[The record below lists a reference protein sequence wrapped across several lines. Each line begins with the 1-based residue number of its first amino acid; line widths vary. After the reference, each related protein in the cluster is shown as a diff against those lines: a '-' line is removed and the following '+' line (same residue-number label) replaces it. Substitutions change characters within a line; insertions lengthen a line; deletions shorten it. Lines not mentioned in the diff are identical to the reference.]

1 MSQPGVI
8 DGLQFARDG
17 GELRGTLGLERLTR
31 LAQTPCQSSGIEY
44 CLRGGLNRAG
54 KPGLGLKASGRLEL
68 VCQRCLG
75 PLLFAIDVDVD
86 LELCSDPGVIAQ
98 AEDEVDRVL
107 AEREMNVAQL
117 VEDEV
122 ILALPQV
129 PRHEKCNIDGLIA
142 QPQKESPFSV
152 LATLKKR
159 GDR

>member
-1 MSQPGVI
+1 MSLAGVI

-17 GELRGTLGLERLTR
+17 GELRGTLGLERLSR
-31 LAQTPCQSSGIEY
+31 LAESPCKTSGVEY

-54 KPGLGLKASGRLEL
+54 KPSLEITASGSMEL

-75 PLLFAIDVDVD
+75 PLLIEVDVDVE
-86 LELCSDPGVIAQ
+86 LELCADPEVIAQ
-98 AEDEVDRVL
+98 TDDEVDRVL
-107 AEREMNVAQL
+107 ATREMSVAQL

-129 PRHEKCNIDGLIA
+129 PKHENCSVDRLIA
-142 QPQKESPFSV
+142 QPNKQSPFSV
-152 LATLKKR
+152 LASLKKR